1 VLLNP
6 FIERRF
12 HRRSF
17 KWFTEDRKMNAE
29 TKPDLILAVK
39 KFLTVL
45 DELQSMTV
53 AERII
58 TGRSDAALRKSS
70 NEAVAEMRAALEA
83 AHEQEVNAALIV
95 HAVNSLPALVKA
107 LEECLWC
114 LEARERMAN
123 QEWDGAATDTSAI
136 GMARAALASHKTG
149 G

>member
-1 VLLNP
+1 
-6 FIERRF
+6 
-12 HRRSF
+12 
-17 KWFTEDRKMNAE
+17 MNAE

-70 NEAVAEMRAALEA
+70 NEAVAEMRAAL
-83 AHEQEVNAALIV
+83 
-95 HAVNSLPALVKA
+95 
-107 LEECLWC
+107 
-114 LEARERMAN
+114 
-123 QEWDGAATDTSAI
+123 
-136 GMARAALASHKTG
+136 ASHKTG